1 MLREQN
7 IVKLQ
12 KKKVKA
18 RWRCGAKSAGKE
30 LVLPPFPI
38 QVTASLNL
46 YRHCCFSYS
55 YSYFLVLVIFPSC
68 SSLKNEDQ
76 LLTL

>member
-7 IVKLQ
+7 IEKMQ
-12 KKKVKA
+12 KKVKA

-30 LVLPPFPI
+30 SVLPPFPI

-68 SSLKNEDQ
+68 SSLKIEDQ
-76 LLTL
+76 LFTL

>member
-1 MLREQN
+1 MQN
-7 IVKLQ
+7 IVKMQ
-12 KKKVKA
+12 KKVKA

-30 LVLPPFPI
+30 SVLPPFPI

-46 YRHCCFSYS
+46 YCHCCFSYS

-68 SSLKNEDQ
+68 SFLKIQDQ